1 LRYQTGL
8 AMSEDPAG
16 IRSQQL
22 MQQHSDTSAA
32 REPEAQ
38 QRVEGTAR
46 IEAFSD
52 GVIAIIIT
60 LLIFEVHVPKLG
72 GHSNR
77 AVLTALLGIAP
88 KAASFAVSFLTVA
101 IFWVNHHYIFAEI
114 AHSNWKL
121 LWYNNVLLF
130 WLAIVPFT
138 TAFLGDYPTQPVVVS
153 LYALTLSLAALSFSL
168 LGRYAFF
175 KSGLMAASVLP
186 ARLHAEWKRGL
197 WAFIL
202 YGIASVLAFVWV
214 YAALVVLLVIPCLF
228 VVPRLLRGKH

>member
-1 LRYQTGL
+1 MRQQ
-8 AMSEDPAG
+8 PA
-16 IRSQQL
+16 
-22 MQQHSDTSAA
+22 TSAA
-32 REPEAQ
+32 TESEAQ
-38 QRVEGTAR
+38 QRIEGTAR

-60 LLIFEVHVPKLG
+60 LLIFEVRVPKLAG
-72 GHSNR
+72 QTNE
-77 AVLTALLGIAP
+77 AVLIALLGIAP
-88 KAASFAVSFLTVA
+88 KFASFAVSFFTVA
-101 IFWVNHHYIFAEI
+101 IFWVNHHYIFADI

-138 TAFLGDYPTQPVVVS
+138 TAFVGDYPTQPLVVS

-175 KSGLMAASVLP
+175 KSGMMAASVPLP
-186 ARLHAEWKRGL
+186 RLRAEWKRCL

-214 YAALVVLLVIPCLF
+214 YAALIVLVVIPCLF
-228 VVPRLLRGKH
+228 VVPRLLRGEH